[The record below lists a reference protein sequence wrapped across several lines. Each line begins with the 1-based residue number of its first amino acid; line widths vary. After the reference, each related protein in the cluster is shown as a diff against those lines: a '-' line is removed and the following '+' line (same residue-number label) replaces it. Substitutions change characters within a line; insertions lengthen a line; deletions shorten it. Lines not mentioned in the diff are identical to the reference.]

1 MEMLKRE
8 IYLEKIRN
16 FYDSDLIKILVGIR
30 RSGKSVILSQI
41 IQELKEK
48 GIKAD
53 IIREEPFVEAQDS
66 VQYKIYLMKWK
77 QQRGNY
83 TTEIE
88 EITI

>member
-1 MEMLKRE
+1 M
-8 IYLEKIRN
+8 IYKYKN
-16 FYDSDLIKILVGIR
+16 VWKKQNKKTGVKG
-30 RSGKSVILSQI
+30 
-41 IQELKEK
+41 K

>member
-1 MEMLKRE
+1 M
-8 IYLEKIRN
+8 
-16 FYDSDLIKILVGIR
+16 
-30 RSGKSVILSQI
+30 SGKS
-41 IQELKEK
+41 KTK
-48 GIKAD
+48 KTGINAD

>member
-1 MEMLKRE
+1 M
-8 IYLEKIRN
+8 
-16 FYDSDLIKILVGIR
+16 
-30 RSGKSVILSQI
+30 SGKSKKKK
-41 IQELKEK
+41 QELKEK

-83 TTEIE
+83 TAEIE

>member
-1 MEMLKRE
+1 MLKRE

>member
-1 MEMLKRE
+1 MIHCESHFVLCISRSLDIDIQIKKF
-8 IYLEKIRN
+8 LEKEKQR
-16 FYDSDLIKILVGIR
+16 KH
-30 RSGKSVILSQI
+30 
-41 IQELKEK
+41 ELKEK
-48 GIKAD
+48 LIKAD

>member
-1 MEMLKRE
+1 M
-8 IYLEKIRN
+8 
-16 FYDSDLIKILVGIR
+16 
-30 RSGKSVILSQI
+30 SGKSKTKKTGV
-41 IQELKEK
+41 KGK

>member
-1 MEMLKRE
+1 MAVVANSEFIFGEFEEGSRWLWHSE
-8 IYLEKIRN
+8 
-16 FYDSDLIKILVGIR
+16 
-30 RSGKSVILSQI
+30 
-41 IQELKEK
+41 ELKEK

-83 TTEIE
+83 TAEIE

>member
-1 MEMLKRE
+1 M
-8 IYLEKIRN
+8 IYKYKNVEKAKQR
-16 FYDSDLIKILVGIR
+16 K
-30 RSGKSVILSQI
+30 
-41 IQELKEK
+41 QELKEK
-48 GIKAD
+48 GINAD